1 MEGAGAGAGDL
12 PWLSAGL
19 AASLVGAGAGAGVSR
34 CSLEQMLV
42 ACTLNTRI
50 SNAPSE
56 TKWTSWQHFKL
67 EKGQRERMWCF
78 GVIKRSRKPKRRIN
92 LIDSK

>member
-1 MEGAGAGAGDL
+1 MEGPGAGAGAL

-19 AASLVGAGAGAGVSR
+19 AASLAGAGAGVSR

-50 SNAPSE
+50 SNAPSK
-56 TKWTSWQHFKL
+56 TKWTSWQHFKRGFNFQMSPSQNPPPYIHSSVVGIL
-67 EKGQRERMWCF
+67 VKG
-78 GVIKRSRKPKRRIN
+78 
-92 LIDSK
+92 